1 MLLII
6 KEFFYV
12 LLFSLLTVGVTG
24 FLLYLLPG
32 AVAARRYDFIQLKP
46 LAILILYLLIC
57 LGESLCLFGA
67 WRARRQIDRAAAVI
81 EQTVS
86 SATEIT
92 QSEFTALMQEY
103 LPQADRYIESGN
115 RQIGNAGNDAK
126 NYVAS
131 IRRQVSRYMWRRI
144 GWMTGFFLLGAALLW
159 HDAETQRRRQAISMS
174 FLQSSDY

>member
-1 MLLII
+1 MLLIL

-32 AVAARRYDFIQLKP
+32 VFAAGRYDFIRLKP

-67 WRARRQIDRAAAVI
+67 WRARRQIDRTAAVI
-81 EQTVS
+81 EQTVGT
-86 SATEIT
+86 ATEIT

-103 LPQADRYIESGN
+103 LPLADRYIESGN
-115 RQIGNAGNDAK
+115 QQIDNAGNYAK

-144 GWMTGFFLLGAALLW
+144 GWITGFFLLGAALLW
-159 HDAETQRRRQAISMS
+159 HDAETQRRRRAAYAA
-174 FLQSSDY
+174 FLQSNY